1 MCSDWRE
8 YVKARLPPLNVRAE
22 RESEIV
28 EELAQQLESAY
39 DAAVDAGAD
48 PREAAQRASSEVADW
63 RALATTLEA
72 IESGGAATTA
82 LYPTAGASL
91 MTDFFQDVRYA
102 ARSLG
107 RTPGYAAVAVLTLM
121 LGFGLATVAFS
132 IIDGV
137 LLRPL
142 GYHQSEH
149 LVLLK
154 ATVPPDGSETHEI
167 TLPDAHDLSR
177 LAVFDGAATIVPFTG
192 TTTVTEPPSQIEG
205 FETSAQLFDV
215 LRIRAPLGRFFQSSD
230 DASQVVISHSF
241 WLRLGAPSDIVGRT
255 LPLNE
260 RPRNIIGVAPPGFR
274 IELIPRHAA
283 DVFVPLTTSHPFAEN
298 RAARFARVVARLSDG
313 VSREQASAATAVLG
327 AQLAQQYP
335 DTNRDRTFA
344 AYSLH
349 DEIVGPVKT
358 QIWLV
363 AALVGLVLLVAC
375 ANFAG
380 LVTARTVAHARDL
393 VVRMA
398 LGAGWWRVVRQSL
411 AESLLITAAGA
422 TLGALA
428 AALVLDLVP
437 TLPGITLPRAADITI
452 DHRVV
457 AVLGAGSFA
466 TACVVGLMPLLLI
479 RRVRGGSGLRTG
491 HETAGRPATRLRTAL
506 VTGQTAFVF
515 LLVAT
520 AALLATSLRAVLA
533 QPPGFDTSHVVTMRV
548 GVPVT
553 RYPTRDTTV
562 AFFTGLLDD
571 LRARLGVNAA
581 GVISNLP
588 LAGNTGSTLSI
599 QGREDVPIA
608 LRPTVGWHWTS
619 PGYFAAMGMP
629 ILKGRDFH
637 AEDVARS
644 PHVTVVN
651 ETLARL
657 HFAGEDPIGKRV
669 YFGGI
674 GPAGPVGDQWHEVIG
689 VVGDVRHRALDI
701 EPDARAY
708 DLFGQ
713 HWGRTVS
720 LAVRTNAGAL
730 HTASLVRGVV
740 AERDPQLAVF
750 SVRTTA
756 DLVDGAVATRRTLFW
771 LVTAFAVAGFAIAAI
786 GLYGTLSY
794 IVTQRTRE
802 VGVRLALGATTA
814 QIHALVTK
822 RAVQIVL
829 GGIAIGLIAAF
840 AARRI
845 IESQLF
851 GVTALDVPS
860 LVVAVLALLGAALV
874 ASALPARRAMKVNP
888 VDALR
893 TE

>member
-1 MCSDWRE
+1 M
-8 YVKARLPPLNVRAE
+8 
-22 RESEIV
+22 
-28 EELAQQLESAY
+28 
-39 DAAVDAGAD
+39 AGF
-48 PREAAQRASSEVADW
+48 
-63 RALATTLEA
+63 L
-72 IESGGAATTA
+72 
-82 LYPTAGASL
+82 
-91 MTDFFQDVRYA
+91 QDLRYA
-102 ARSLG
+102 GRSLA
-107 RTPGYAAVAVLTLM
+107 RAPAYATAAVLTLM
-121 LGFGLATVAFS
+121 LGLGLATVAFS

-142 GYHQSEH
+142 GYHQSQH

-167 TLPDAHDLSR
+167 TLPDASDLSR
-177 LAVFDGAATIVPFTG
+177 LAVFDGAATIIPFTG
-192 TTTVTEPPSQIEG
+192 TTTVTEPPSQVEG
-205 FETSAQLFDV
+205 FETSARLFDL
-215 LRIRAPLGRFFQSSD
+215 LRMRAWRGRFFQPAD

-241 WLRLGAPSDIVGRT
+241 WLRLGAPSDIAGRT
-255 LPLNE
+255 FPLNE
-260 RPRNIIGVAPPGFR
+260 APRTIIGVAPPGFR
-274 IELIPRHAA
+274 IELLPRHAA
-283 DVFVPLTTSHPFAEN
+283 DVFVPLTASHPFAEN
-298 RAARFARVVARLSDG
+298 RAARFARLVARLSDG

-335 DTNRDRTFA
+335 GTNRGRTFA
-344 AYSLH
+344 ASSLH
-349 DEIVGPVKT
+349 DEIVGPVRT

-363 AALVGLVLLVAC
+363 GALVGLVLLVAC

-380 LVTARTVAHARDL
+380 LVTARTVARTREL

-411 AESLLITAAGA
+411 AESLLLSAVGA

-428 AALVLDLVP
+428 AALVLDLVK
-437 TLPGITLPRAADITI
+437 TLPGITLPRATDITI

-457 AVLGAGSFA
+457 AVLGVGSLA
-466 TACVVGLMPLLLI
+466 TACAAALMPLLLI
-479 RRVRGGSGLRTG
+479 RRVRGGSGLRAG
-491 HETAGRPATRLRTAL
+491 HETAGRPATRLGTAL

-533 QPPGFDTSHVVTMRV
+533 QPPGFDTSRVVTMRV

-562 AFFTGLLDD
+562 AFFTDLLDD
-571 LRARLGVNAA
+571 LRARQGVNGA

-588 LAGNTGSTLSI
+588 LAGHTGSTLSI

-619 PGYFAAMGMP
+619 PGYFAAIGMP
-629 ILKGRDFH
+629 IVQGRDFK
-637 AEDVARS
+637 AEDVGRT
-644 PHVTVVN
+644 PHVTVIN

-657 HFAGEDPIGKRV
+657 HFSGGDPIGKRV
-669 YFGGI
+669 YFGGV

-689 VVGDVRHRALDI
+689 VVGDVRHRALDA

-720 LAVRTNAGAL
+720 LAVRTDASAL
-730 HTASLVRGVV
+730 HAASLVREVV
-740 AERDPQLAVF
+740 SERDPQLAVF
-750 SVRTTA
+750 AVRTTG

-771 LVTAFAVAGFAIAAI
+771 LVTAFAVIGFAVALV

-794 IVTQRTRE
+794 VVVQRTRE
-802 VGVRLALGATTA
+802 MGIRLALGATTA
-814 QIHALVTK
+814 QINALVVA
-822 RAVQIVL
+822 RGVEIGL
-829 GGIAIGLIAAF
+829 GGIALGLIAAF
-840 AARRI
+840 AARRVV
-845 IESQLF
+845 EAQLF
-851 GVTALDVPS
+851 GVTALDPTS
-860 LVVAVLALLGAALV
+860 LAIAAVLLLGAAIV

-888 VDALR
+888 IEALR
-893 TE
+893 VE